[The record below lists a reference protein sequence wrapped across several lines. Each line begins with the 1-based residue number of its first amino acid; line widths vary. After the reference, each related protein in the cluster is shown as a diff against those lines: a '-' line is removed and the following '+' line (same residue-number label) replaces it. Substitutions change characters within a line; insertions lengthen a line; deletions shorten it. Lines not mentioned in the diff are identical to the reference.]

1 MKVTLQIVLALL
13 KTQMDLVANL
23 VTDDLAMPLIGV
35 RTMVMTVYYERSQ

>member
-35 RTMVMTVYYERSQ
+35 RTMVMTVFSERSQ

>member
-35 RTMVMTVYYERSQ
+35 RTMKMTVFSERSQ

>member
-35 RTMVMTVYYERSQ
+35 RTMVMTVYSERSQ